1 MAKANIRISVAAALV
16 LVALLLAL
24 RFKAASVRASEE
36 EAAIAVD
43 SDPNERTGSP
53 DLAPRQILPPPMKI
67 TETGVPEFPAPE
79 IGTARIPARP
89 KQVRMPLVFQ
99 DFGSG
104 LWNLTDGQ
112 LDAIEEIRSSF
123 LSQIGGMEQD
133 PADPAYLEKWQ
144 KAQPEID
151 AQLWF
156 KLGKDIFQQAQL
168 IAFASAPVVAG
179 SE

>member
-24 RFKAASVRASEE
+24 RYRAAATRLTD
-36 EAAIAVD
+36 EAAIAINLVAG
-43 SDPNERTGSP
+43 ERAVSP
-53 DLAPRQILPPPMKI
+53 DLAPRQILPSPMNF
-67 TETGVPEFPAPE
+67 TETGTLVSTAPE
-79 IGTARIPARP
+79 IGTTRIPARP

-99 DFGSG
+99 DFGNG

-112 LDAIEEIRSSF
+112 LDAIEEIRGSF
-123 LSQIGGMEQD
+123 LNQIGGMEQD
-133 PADPAYLEKWQ
+133 PGDPAYLEKWQ
-144 KAQPEID
+144 KAQPEMD

-168 IAFASAPVVAG
+168 IAFASASVVDR